1 MNWKRLKMS
10 NQHDCKYNSTELQS
24 WEGYCKLPKYFSDFG
39 QRLVKCQGLPCE
51 DFEEKE
57 VEE

>member
-1 MNWKRLKMS
+1 MS

-24 WEGYCKLPKYFSDFG
+24 WEGYCKLPKYFIDFG